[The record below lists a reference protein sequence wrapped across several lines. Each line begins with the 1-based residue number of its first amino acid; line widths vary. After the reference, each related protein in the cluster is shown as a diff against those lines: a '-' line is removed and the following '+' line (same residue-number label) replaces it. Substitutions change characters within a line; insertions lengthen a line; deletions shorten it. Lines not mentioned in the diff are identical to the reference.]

1 MIADILPAGVVAAES
16 FGPPGDWKLFP
27 GEAAAIA
34 TADPGRRAEFAA
46 GRAVARAA
54 LASLGAPAGPV
65 LPGRAG
71 EPQWP
76 EGVLGSITHCAGYRA
91 CAVTMAGELAAIGID
106 AEPCLA
112 LADGL
117 LEEIAGTAEQAGLAE
132 LNAASPGVPWDRVL
146 FCAKEAVYK
155 AWYQRTGQRPGLR
168 SMTVHVLASGTF
180 AAAVPPASLTGRW
193 LVSSGLIVTAVSVPR
208 WGYPQVSGLLRLAS
222 IGGTP

>member
-16 FGPPGDWKLFP
+16 FGPAAYRGLFP

-54 LASLGAPAGPV
+54 LASLGAPPGPV
-65 LPGRAG
+65 PRGPAG
-71 EPQWP
+71 EPVWP
-76 EGVLGSITHCAGYRA
+76 GGVVGSITHCAGYRA
-91 CAVTMAGELAAIGID
+91 CAVGLARDLAAIGID

-117 LEEIAGTAEQAGLAE
+117 LAEVAGAAERAWLAE
-132 LNAASPGVPWDRVL
+132 LSTASPGVPWDRVL

-155 AWYQRTGQRPGLR
+155 AWYPRTGQRPGLR
-168 SMTVHVLASGTF
+168 SMTVQVATAGTF
-180 AAAVPPASLTGRW
+180 AAALPPASLTGRW
-193 LVSSGLIVTAVSVPR
+193 LVSGGLIVTAVSVPH
-208 WGYPQVSGLLRLAS
+208 
-222 IGGTP
+222 